1 MNILDYLTRKEKDYL
16 IYKNYGKSN
25 VIFHENDICK
35 QVAFVIKG
43 KVEVTSFSKDGST
56 ITYNVFHENQMFGNN
71 LVFASSNTFKGDV
84 ICVETSQIAFIN
96 KDQLILLLSNNKDF
110 LTAYLK
116 YSSDFTTSLNEK
128 IKILSFASSYERLE
142 YLLSINDNVIN
153 FSGVTNLSKRLF
165 LTREATSRLLSSLTK
180 EGKITKTKNKIYL
193 K

>member
-16 IYKNYGKSN
+16 IYKNYEKSN
-25 VIFHENDICK
+25 VIFHENDICE

-43 KVEVTSFSKDGST
+43 KVEVTSFNKDGST

-84 ICVETSQIAFIN
+84 ICAETSQIAFIN

-165 LTREATSRLLSSLTK
+165 LTREATSRLLSSLVK

>member
-16 IYKNYGKSN
+16 IYKNYEKSN
-25 VIFHENDICK
+25 VIFHENDICE

-43 KVEVTSFSKDGST
+43 KVEVTSFSKEGNT

-165 LTREATSRLLSSLTK
+165 LTREATSRLLSSLVK
-180 EGKITKTKNKIYL
+180 EGKIMKTKNKIYL